1 MTDLHA
7 PHSARDDPAF
17 DAPRRLSVTPADMN
31 IPGTFPRP
39 SQMSREDLVEDA
51 RLSVK
56 ADPSVDIDGSDR
68 ICGGADRS
76 ILESEYTLRKRVKQ
90 EPASRD
96 STPVPYFSRHGQAK
110 CPRQFFNSS
119 TAEDLSFMEWYP
131 NGNATITFLNTDGD
145 LESIS
150 GLDPE
155 ILEERCPLL
164 SHALEPTRIGPRL
177 HLEALNPTT
186 ATPFLRYLYTGSYA
200 LYVNDSD
207 LFEDVPTSVLLHC
220 QLYRLGDIY
229 DLPGLKQQ
237 ARVNVTR
244 QCEFGCS
251 SPDKPID
258 LCDAIKFLYEHL
270 PEHSNL
276 IDTVICYCV
285 SCFTRHQLAD
295 DLEFRAMAYD
305 LRPFHQ
311 DLCKECMKREFE
323 DDSKCFTLNFLQD
336 YS

>member
-1 MTDLHA
+1 MTDLHT
-7 PHSARDDPAF
+7 PHSAWDDPAF
-17 DAPRRLSVTPADMN
+17 DPPRRLPVTSATMN

-51 RLSVK
+51 KLSVK
-56 ADPSVDIDGSDR
+56 ADPSVDICGS
-68 ICGGADRS
+68 ADRS
-76 ILESEYTLRKRVKQ
+76 ILENEYTLRKRVKQ
-90 EPASRD
+90 EPASRE
-96 STPVPYFSRHGQAK
+96 STPVQDFSRHGHEK
-110 CPRQFFNSS
+110 RPREFPNSS

-131 NGNATITFLNTDGD
+131 NGNATITFFNTDGD

-150 GLDPE
+150 GLDPV

-164 SHALEPTRIGPRL
+164 AHALEPTRIGPRL

-200 LYVNDSD
+200 LYVSDSD

-237 ARVNVTR
+237 ASVNVTR

-258 LCDAIKFLYEHL
+258 LCDAVKFLYEHL

-276 IDTVICYCV
+276 IDTIICYCV
-285 SCFTRHQLAD
+285 SCFSRHQLAD
-295 DLEFRAMAYD
+295 DLEFRTMAYN

-323 DDSKCFTLNFLQD
+323 DDSKRFTFD
-336 YS
+336 SFPGH